1 MAKARDNK
9 SHELIEVLF
18 VICLALPKVLHPR
31 CKGYMPRM
39 QGSVWHIV
47 NTCKDLLF
55 NECVCPY
62 VTKLALLSDS
72 LNNIQIAA
80 LKNIKGL
87 ALSYLDYKL
96 WQERTQM

>member
-9 SHELIEVLF
+9 SQELIEVLF
-18 VICLALPKVLHPR
+18 VICLALSKVLHPR
-31 CKGYMPRM
+31 CKKVTCPGC
-39 QGSVWHIV
+39 SVWHIV

-72 LNNIQIAA
+72 LDNIQIAA

-87 ALSYLDYKL
+87 ALSYLDYNL
-96 WQERTQM
+96 WQGRTQM